1 MSETLKNEIEFFSP
15 HILLNY
21 KRIDICAKLL
31 FLKYPHID
39 YFENLY
45 KQQLFCST
53 AGTFIEFDNPL
64 KRSFN
69 DFKQVFFE
77 INETISNKS
86 FDWYTSPIVIDQNN
100 NLVNGAHRLASAVY
114 NNEPVG
120 AIKTVADAP
129 IQDLYFFKKNGLNS
143 SYIESMLS
151 ELFRSTK
158 FSRLGVIWGLN
169 NYQKSRVLDILPD
182 VIWEKDIGLNERGK
196 LNITE
201 VIYQN
206 EPWVR
211 NEKNKSGIYYK
222 SMECFKYSDSATFF
236 IIDDRG
242 HNLTEIKE
250 SIRKDIGIG
259 KHAIHICDDHIDSV
273 RIFEMVNNKNSLHM
287 LNNAKTDFWPSLNRK
302 LEKQFNSTSIS
313 DQLNDEVLIDGTACL
328 ELYGLREANDVDLL
342 TTFEDSNYVNVRSN
356 KDNFHTKKW
365 DELIH
370 NPSNFLIYNR
380 KKFISL
386 ENLRRFKMSRREIK
400 DKADIKLINAILS
413 KPDSTFE
420 PAQLLRRQ
428 WYKHKATLIK
438 LLQKLGIYEQLR
450 KKLLGR

>member
-158 FSRLGVIWGLN
+158 FSRLGVFWGLN

-206 EPWVR
+206 EPG
-211 NEKNKSGIYYK
+211 S
-222 SMECFKYSDSATFF
+222 
-236 IIDDRG
+236 
-242 HNLTEIKE
+242 
-250 SIRKDIGIG
+250 
-259 KHAIHICDDHIDSV
+259 
-273 RIFEMVNNKNSLHM
+273 
-287 LNNAKTDFWPSLNRK
+287 
-302 LEKQFNSTSIS
+302 
-313 DQLNDEVLIDGTACL
+313 
-328 ELYGLREANDVDLL
+328 
-342 TTFEDSNYVNVRSN
+342 
-356 KDNFHTKKW
+356 
-365 DELIH
+365 
-370 NPSNFLIYNR
+370 
-380 KKFISL
+380 
-386 ENLRRFKMSRREIK
+386 
-400 DKADIKLINAILS
+400 
-413 KPDSTFE
+413 
-420 PAQLLRRQ
+420 
-428 WYKHKATLIK
+428 
-438 LLQKLGIYEQLR
+438 
-450 KKLLGR
+450 